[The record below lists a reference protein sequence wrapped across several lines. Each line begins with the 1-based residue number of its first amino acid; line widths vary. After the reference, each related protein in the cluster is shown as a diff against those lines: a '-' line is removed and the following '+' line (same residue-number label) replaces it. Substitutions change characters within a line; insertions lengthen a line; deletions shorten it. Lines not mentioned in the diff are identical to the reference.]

1 MDLTVALT
9 EHVSP
14 DALTPILLHDACFGQ
29 GLARTKADQQRMT
42 QEILIQRHE
51 AHNWQRERYVT
62 VALDES
68 GARDDIADLAMVE
81 PTNPCH
87 HPNLVHG
94 CYTGPWKVVGVI
106 LDRLS
111 FPARSRNMRL
121 LCHRQGPSNPANG
134 EWRGNTLAL
143 ALKDFP
149 DVQSD
154 SFAQNLL
161 LVRCQLPTFHA
172 PRRAVTRISI
182 HSSIMP
188 TAGRND
194 QLSRV
199 ATAASGAPSLCHG
212 RRNAGSNNN
221 TVCTTVFFRQSTRV
235 SRTAFSFGSDPR

>member
-143 ALKDFP
+143 A
-149 DVQSD
+149 
-154 SFAQNLL
+154 
-161 LVRCQLPTFHA
+161 
-172 PRRAVTRISI
+172 
-182 HSSIMP
+182 
-188 TAGRND
+188 
-194 QLSRV
+194 
-199 ATAASGAPSLCHG
+199 
-212 RRNAGSNNN
+212 
-221 TVCTTVFFRQSTRV
+221 
-235 SRTAFSFGSDPR
+235 